1 MSTTTHT
8 SPTTVTVLGVRRG
21 IAGQISASTLVEY
34 DGDDFPTLVDFVG
47 SVYGGPVTLVFE
59 SGMQATIS
67 DAVRARVDAG
77 GVFAVDPSSWVT
89 RFYA

>member
-8 SPTTVTVLGVRRG
+8 RPANVTILRTRRG

-34 DGDDFPTLVDFVG
+34 DEQDFPTLVDFVG

-59 SGMQATIS
+59 SGMQATVS

-77 GVFAVDPSSWVT
+77 GLFAVDPSAWIA